1 MTSDPDDIPCI
12 LLIDYTCVR
21 GVETVSDLLG
31 TDACAP
37 YRDRMEPFLSELRH
51 NIPWISEHTL
61 HTDIEDDGLFIELI
75 LENSRAGFLFTP
87 DQSESGWFV
96 IINGGDGTVRRR
108 GTFDDIPKAV
118 SEVSDLLEGRMTYE

>member
-1 MTSDPDDIPCI
+1 M
-12 LLIDYTCVR
+12 
-21 GVETVSDLLG
+21 ETVSDLLG

-37 YRDRMEPFLSELRH
+37 YRDRLEPFLSDLRH

-87 DQSESGWFV
+87 DPSESGWFV

>member
-1 MTSDPDDIPCI
+1 MNHTDDIPCI

-37 YRDRMEPFLSELRH
+37 YRDRLGPFLSELRH

-61 HTDIEDDGLFIELI
+61 HTDLDDGELFIELI
-75 LENSRAGFLFTP
+75 LKSSRAGFLFTP

-96 IINGGDGTVRRR
+96 IINDGDGVVRRR

>member
-1 MTSDPDDIPCI
+1 MTSDPDEIPCI
-12 LLIDYTCVR
+12 LLIDYTHVH

-37 YRDRMEPFLSELRH
+37 YRDRLGPFLSELQH
-51 NIPWISEHTL
+51 AIPWISEHTL
-61 HTDIEDDGLFIELI
+61 HTDIEDDGLFMELI
-75 LENSRAGFLFTP
+75 LEGSRAGFLFTP

-96 IINGGDGTVRRR
+96 IINGGDGTVRRK

-118 SEVSDLLEGRMTYE
+118 SEVSDLLEGCMTYE